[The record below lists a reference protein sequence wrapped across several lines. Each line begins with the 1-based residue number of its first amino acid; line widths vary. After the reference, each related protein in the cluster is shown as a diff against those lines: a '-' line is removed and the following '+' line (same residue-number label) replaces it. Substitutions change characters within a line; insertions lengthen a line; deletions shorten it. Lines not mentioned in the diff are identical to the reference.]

1 MEEDLVA
8 ALCWVAYAGVMAM
21 HLKAFWS
28 DIRKFMSFFYNNDSH
43 VWDVNWPILKSFP
56 ERTKYNRNIV
66 D

>member
-28 DIRKFMSFFYNNDSH
+28 DIRKFMLFF
-43 VWDVNWPILKSFP
+43 I
-56 ERTKYNRNIV
+56 TMIV
-66 D
+66 TSGM